1 MNTIMEW
8 GTVSTASLAGMIFSL
23 LISLVFPIILLVV
36 VHKKTKATLTSF
48 IIGCSVFVVF
58 ALVLEPLLHSVVFTA
73 TGTLLTDNII
83 LYGLYGGLAAA
94 LFEETGRLIAMK
106 FFMKESLNK
115 QNSVM
120 YGIGHGGI
128 EAILL
133 VGLTYIS
140 NLMTAFMINSG
151 TLQASMALVEEELQ
165 QTTFQQLK
173 VLWELPSWQFY
184 MAGIERM
191 LAIILQ
197 ISLSVLVYKAVSA
210 KSRKFW
216 FLAFGIH
223 FAVDFLTVVIN
234 GLGAPIWIVETALL
248 VAVAFVARYAYKL
261 YKESVDKE
269 TKIAK

>member
-8 GTVSTASLAGMIFSL
+8 GTVSTASIGGMIFSL
-23 LISLVFPIILLVV
+23 LLSFALPIVLLILAKIKL
-36 VHKKTKATLTSF
+36 KANLLSF
-48 IIGCSVFVVF
+48 VIGSATFIVF
-58 ALVLEPLLHSVVFTA
+58 ALLLEPIMHSVVLSA

-106 FFMKESLNK
+106 FFLKGSLCK

-133 VGLTYIS
+133 VGLTYVN
-140 NLMTAFMINSG
+140 NLLYAFMINSG
-151 TLQASMALVEEELQ
+151 TLQASVELVDQELQ
-165 QTTFQQLK
+165 KTTFEQIK

-184 MAGIERM
+184 MAGIER
-191 LAIILQ
+191 LIAIILQ
-197 ISLSVLVYKAVSA
+197 IALSVLVYKAVA
-210 KSRKFW
+210 NHNRKFW
-216 FLAFGIH
+216 FIAFTLH

-234 GLGAPIWIVETALL
+234 GLGAPIWIVEAVLLISVVCIAL
-248 VAVAFVARYAYKL
+248 YTYKL
-261 YKESVDKE
+261 YKKDTQEV
-269 TKIAK
+269 

>member
-1 MNTIMEW
+1 MEW
-8 GTVSTASLAGMIFSL
+8 GTVSTASIGGIIFSL
-23 LISLVFPIILLVV
+23 LLSFALPIVLLILAKFKL
-36 VHKKTKATLTSF
+36 KANLLSF
-48 IIGCSVFVVF
+48 VIGSATFIVF
-58 ALVLEPLLHSVVFTA
+58 ALLLEPIMHSVVFSA

-106 FFMKESLNK
+106 FFMKGSLCK

-133 VGLTYIS
+133 VGLTYVN
-140 NLMTAFMINSG
+140 NLLYAFMINSG
-151 TLQASMALVEEELQ
+151 TLQASGELVDQELQ
-165 QTTFQQLK
+165 KTTFEQIK

-184 MAGIERM
+184 MAGIER
-191 LAIILQ
+191 LIAIILQ
-197 ISLSVLVYKAVSA
+197 IALSVLVYKAVSA

-248 VAVAFVARYAYKL
+248 VAVAFVAYYACKL

-269 TKIAK
+269 MKITK